1 VRRAVVPALAKH
13 AGGGHDLSELAG
25 GPGYRRIANGAP
37 HSNGNDKIDKFF
49 GPEST
54 ATMQAS
60 LLSDLA
66 TNNFEY
72 TFVHYADLDDA
83 GHSAGWGSA
92 TYMSAIVT
100 VDNYLGQ
107 VFNLIETDPDLAGRT
122 AIVLS
127 ADHGGTGTGHSTA
140 SNASNYTIPFYA
152 WGAGVA
158 HGDLYAFNLNTRTD
172 PLTGRPDY
180 NALSQPIRNGDGGNL
195 ALSLLGLGSIPG
207 SMIKFRAKSSSC
219 ISGPGTTGSRLGNC
233 GFRRTL
239 VECSQ
244 PLAAAASIIA
254 G

>member
-1 VRRAVVPALAKH
+1 MRRAVVPALAKH

-207 SMIKFRAKSSSC
+207 SMINSAQNLRVAF
-219 ISGPGTTGSRLGNC
+219 PVPEPLGVAWVIVAFGGLWLNV
-233 GFRRTL
+233 RNR
-239 VECSQ
+239 
-244 PLAAAASIIA
+244 
-254 G
+254 